1 MNWRLSL
8 SFEEGGYRDSDTTLD
23 PAINRF
29 TLKDITPSTLPSIRN
44 IISDVMLDVPYY
56 LSQEYNP
63 KMTAACIKEA
73 NRIYRLWCMNNP
85 GFADYGRVHLIAHSL
100 GSVMAVD
107 ILSRQ
112 PTHVSPDDGN
122 EGDDSAQDHSQP
134 STPTR
139 MRTSREGV
147 ERLDGNVDGQSIRS
161 DRFLFNTNC
170 LFTCGSPVG
179 FFLLLKK
186 ASLLP
191 RRDLRK
197 PGIESCIDIGDMN
210 TSLSASANIN
220 DVLIGVGG
228 DVGTYGCLA
237 VDNIYNIVNPY
248 DPIAYHMNAA
258 VDAAYAAAL
267 RPAYVPNGRLSS
279 LGRLAGWFGFGGSD
293 GAVEGLASAKSST
306 TLRSSSSTSIPNV
319 TYKRN
324 RSTVTFDGDTNDTI
338 ARKGQGRPMPTISS
352 VGFVDTT
359 TNFPNS
365 GHHRSTDLLD
375 HSSSPPHRPPPPS
388 HLPSTLELETHDFT
402 REQLAERRA
411 LLLNDNG
418 QVDYLL
424 RYGGGA
430 LEIQYLTMLGAHSSY
445 WLSREFARMVVVEVG
460 RVPGR
465 EGAVPSMRAVKKVVA
480 AGGGGGVGGG
490 GIAGAGGRG

>member
-8 SFEEGGYRDSDTTLD
+8 FFEEGGYRDSAATLD
-23 PAINRF
+23 PAINQF
-29 TLKDITPSTLPSIRN
+29 TLKDITPSTLPSVRN

-56 LSQEYNP
+56 LSQEHNP

-73 NRIYRLWCMNNP
+73 NRVYRLWCLNNP
-85 GFADYGRVHLIAHSL
+85 GFAEYGRVHLIAHSL

-112 PTHVSPDDGN
+112 PTYVSPTTNDEHHASVDDN
-122 EGDDSAQDHSQP
+122 RPP

-139 MRTSREGV
+139 LRPSGDSV
-147 ERLDGNVDGQSIRS
+147 ERDSKASDGQAIRS
-161 DRFLFNTNC
+161 DRFLFNTTC

-210 TSLSASANIN
+210 TSLTASANIN
-220 DVLIGVGG
+220 DVLNGVGG

-267 RPAYVPNGRLSS
+267 RPVYVPSGRLSS
-279 LGRLAGWFGFGGSD
+279 FGRLAGWLGFGG
-293 GAVEGLASAKSST
+293 GNSAADPVVSAMSSS
-306 TLRSSSSTSIPNV
+306 TLRSSSSISIPNV
-319 TYKRN
+319 NSKKRN
-324 RSTVTFDGDTNDTI
+324 RPTASFNDGTSDMFS
-338 ARKGQGRPMPTISS
+338 RKRHGEPAETISS
-352 VGFVDTT
+352 A
-359 TNFPNS
+359 NFIDITSDPS
-365 GHHRSTDLLD
+365 RHTSTDLLD
-375 HSSSPPHRPPPPS
+375 HSPTPHRPSPPT
-388 HLPSTLELETHDFT
+388 HLPSNLELEIHDFT

-465 EGAVPSMRAVKKVVA
+465 EGTIAGMRAVKKVV
-480 AGGGGGVGGG
+480 GGVSGT
-490 GIAGAGGRG
+490 GA